1 MAARFIIE
9 STNITSWDETIVLA
23 CRFFFV
29 GRRSFARSQAK
40 KKVPSGGWGAGG
52 RGAVEPYE
60 FPVLVCFR

>member
-1 MAARFIIE
+1 VAGRFIVE

-29 GRRSFARSQAK
+29 GRSSFARSQA
-40 KKVPSGGWGAGG
+40 G

-60 FPVLVCFR
+60 LPVLVCFR